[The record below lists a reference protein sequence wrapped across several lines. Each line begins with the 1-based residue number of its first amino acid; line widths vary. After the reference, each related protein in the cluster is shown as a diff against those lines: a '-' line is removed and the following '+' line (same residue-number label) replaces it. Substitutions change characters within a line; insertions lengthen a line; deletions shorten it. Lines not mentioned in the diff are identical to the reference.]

1 MSSADLFVEECIS
14 WCFLLHGIVTTFFF
28 LFPFSLRRRKKLN
41 NLRAISKLEGQGSL
55 EVRGIKLE
63 IVRKLSPCQHLQKAG
78 LFLTSLNSLR
88 CVVF

>member
-1 MSSADLFVEECIS
+1 M
-14 WCFLLHGIVTTFFF
+14 TTFFF

-41 NLRAISKLEGQGSL
+41 NLRAISKLEREGSL

-63 IVRKLSPCQHLQKAG
+63 IVRKRSPCQHLQKAG